1 MFWFISNEVYDL
13 WTFISWKIKHIFSK
27 VHFILKKTWF
37 ILKFYKYVW
46 ITELYKNENVNEKKV
61 IGINALLLSDYKKT
75 KLTQKKEFKMDF

>member
-1 MFWFISNEVYDL
+1 M
-13 WTFISWKIKHIFSK
+13 KIKHIFSK

-46 ITELYKNENVNEKKV
+46 IIELYKNENVNEKKV